1 MGKLHIKMGDI
12 ANIAA
17 ILVTISSLLASVS
30 WISSSKAGGQ
40 ADDQKTAALGFM
52 ILRLESSTEAST
64 GLVQAQSYLT
74 QAGMYFAE
82 ADSSNDESL
91 KSYLESL
98 GFDSLNMSHFYSAV
112 AEESEIRAESY
123 YDNYTKTLNL
133 SNTFSKKADNRST
146 GALIFNVS
154 AIVASACVLFKRKE
168 FLYVY
173 IPIFMIGLYYTL
185 VSLI

>member
-1 MGKLHIKMGDI
+1 MKKLRFNMGDI

-64 GLVQAQSYLT
+64 SLVQAQSYLT

-82 ADSSNDESL
+82 ADSTQDKQL
-91 KSYLESL
+91 KAYLDSL
-98 GFDSLNMSHFYSAV
+98 GFQSLNMSNFYSAV
-112 AEESEIRAESY
+112 AEESETRAESY
-123 YDNYTKTLNL
+123 YDNYTQTLNL
-133 SNTFSKKADNRST
+133 SNTFSKKADDRST

-173 IPIFMIGLYYTL
+173 IPIFMIGLYYAM
-185 VSLI
+185 VSLL